1 MSFRFPVTF
10 SLALLVAFA
19 ASLGIH
25 VAVLLVPKIDSAS
38 EPEALPLI
46 AKLRIAK
53 PEPPLPVSS
62 PRETL
67 ENSAGAV
74 REPPLPSSPRKP
86 RKARKPVKPVLS
98 TPAVTASEPFIPGAT
113 PEPLAENESLSG
125 IAPAEAAPAEPAVP
139 AVSSERLPPSG
150 RIRFRV
156 EMGDSG
162 FEVGVARQEWSF
174 EAGSYRIVSSVETTG
189 LAWLVRS
196 VNIGMESLGR
206 ISDKGLQPE
215 VFGVM
220 RSGKKVKERALFDW
234 ESMKIR
240 VSSDKDHTLDPEA
253 QDLLSLYYHLGFLD
267 LAPGQTRS
275 MSLATGRKYNEYRL
289 ENLGDE
295 NIEIPLGEMRARHL
309 RTSGE
314 RATDIWLAYEYRLL
328 PVKIRLVDNKGNA
341 FVQVA
346 TEILFGQQQ

>member
-1 MSFRFPVTF
+1 M
-10 SLALLVAFA
+10 
-19 ASLGIH
+19 
-25 VAVLLVPKIDSAS
+25 S
-38 EPEALPLI
+38 EP
-46 AKLRIAK
+46 
-53 PEPPLPVSS
+53 V
-62 PRETL
+62 
-67 ENSAGAV
+67 
-74 REPPLPSSPRKP
+74 
-86 RKARKPVKPVLS
+86 
-98 TPAVTASEPFIPGAT
+98 
-113 PEPLAENESLSG
+113 AENESLP
-125 IAPAEAAPAEPAVP
+125 AAAPPAEVESPETPETAAAPV
-139 AVSSERLPPSG
+139 VSSGRLPPSG

-174 EAGSYRIVSSVETTG
+174 EAGSYRIVSSVETIG
-189 LAWLVRS
+189 LAWLIRS
-196 VNIGMESLGR
+196 VDVGMESLGR

-220 RSGKKVKERALFDW
+220 RSGKKARERALFDW

-240 VSSDKDHTLDPEA
+240 VSSDKDHALDAGA

-267 LAPGQTRS
+267 MAPGQTQS
-275 MSLATGRKYNEYRL
+275 MSLATGKKYNEYRL

-295 NIEIPLGEMRARHL
+295 NIEIPLGELRTRHL

-341 FVQVA
+341 FIQVA
-346 TEILFGQQQ
+346 TEILFEQ